1 MPKFLTRVA
10 VPLFALLALGA
21 CQQDELRARGSQ
33 GGDIVRGNTAD
44 VASCAAKGFDSQ
56 TCGFLTACPS
66 SVVTMSEGGEKA
78 SVETRVGTKSVWVAD
93 FAGRPGGVV
102 EATYYLTPAAPADT
116 QGGIAAISK
125 IAQACAKP
133 VP

>member
-1 MPKFLTRVA
+1 MLKSATRIA
-10 VPLFALLALGA
+10 APLFTLLALGA

-44 VASCAAKGFDSQ
+44 VAACAAKGFDSQ
-56 TCGFLTACPS
+56 TCNFLTACPT
-66 SVVTMSEGGEKA
+66 SVVTVSEGGEKA
-78 SVETRVGTKSVWVAD
+78 SVETRVGTKSVWAAD
-93 FAGRPGGVV
+93 FAGRPGGVI
-102 EATYYLTPAAPADT
+102 EATYYLTPAAPTDT

-125 IAQACAKP
+125 VVQACSKP